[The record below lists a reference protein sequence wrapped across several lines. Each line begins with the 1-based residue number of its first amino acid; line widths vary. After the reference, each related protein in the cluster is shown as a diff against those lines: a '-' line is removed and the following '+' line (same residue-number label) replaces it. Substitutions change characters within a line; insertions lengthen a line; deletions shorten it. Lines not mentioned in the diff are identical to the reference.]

1 MYNKNVNIGAVIG
14 TKVSWMENKKV
25 LTTGEVRGVIGLVVA
40 SHLIERCHEV
50 NKTLYGRWDV
60 IKLGG
65 GLR

>member
-1 MYNKNVNIGAVIG
+1 MK
-14 TKVSWMENKKV
+14 NKKV

-40 SHLIERCHEV
+40 SQLIERCQEV
-50 NKTLYGRWDV
+50 NKILYGRWNV

>member
-1 MYNKNVNIGAVIG
+1 M
-14 TKVSWMENKKV
+14 SWMENKKV